1 MLGGCENSEVTQ
13 EKEFCDLQNILQM
26 LLDVNLSQQPVN
38 CNLKFQP
45 MLSLGGLYCLR
56 KLFCY
61 LLNTQLYLITVDWC
75 IILACCGI

>member
-1 MLGGCENSEVTQ
+1 MLGGCENSELTQ

-45 MLSLGGLYCLR
+45 MFL
-56 KLFCY
+56 
-61 LLNTQLYLITVDWC
+61 
-75 IILACCGI
+75 